1 MFFMDDSYLEAKDF
15 NREHLQITK
24 DILLKNKFNT
34 QFELY
39 SQIATFEFISEK
51 YTISLYPLHIGNSL
65 LCKEWTVEVLDSESV
80 VIGTKNVNTIYEF
93 NQYVKT
99 LNIEFKLTA

>member
-24 DILLKNKFNT
+24 DILLKNNFNQ

-39 SQIATFEFISEK
+39 SQIASFEFISEK
-51 YTISLYPLHIGNSL
+51 YTITLYPLHIKNYL
-65 LCKEWTVEVLDSESV
+65 LCKEWELEVLNDKSI
-80 VIGTKNVNTIYEF
+80 VIGTTMVNTIYDF
-93 NQYVKT
+93 NSYIKS
-99 LNIEFKLTA
+99 LNIDFKLTA